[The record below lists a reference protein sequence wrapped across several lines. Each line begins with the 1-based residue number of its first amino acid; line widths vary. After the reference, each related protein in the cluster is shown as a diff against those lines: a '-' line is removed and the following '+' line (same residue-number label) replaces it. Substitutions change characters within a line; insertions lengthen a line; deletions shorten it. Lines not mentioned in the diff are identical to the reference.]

1 VLGNVLK
8 EKTTVASPF
17 FGMFTFDRIPKK
29 STCICF
35 FTVSVPVNYTREFRK
50 RLEAAMYE
58 YKAYACTFLTIRTT
72 FKINK
77 FIVLIHGTLD
87 RTHVDPY
94 D

>member
-1 VLGNVLK
+1 
-8 EKTTVASPF
+8 
-17 FGMFTFDRIPKK
+17 M
-29 STCICF
+29 CISF

-50 RLEAAMYE
+50 RLEATMYE
-58 YKAYACTFLTIRTT
+58 HKTYAYTFLTIRTT

-87 RTHVDPY
+87 RTHMDPY